1 MNRWLPVVGG
11 VCMNLAL
18 GSLYAWSV
26 FVLPLEKEFGW
37 TRAQTSW
44 VFTIAI
50 VSFAA
55 SFVLAGRIQD
65 QRGPRICAAI
75 GGTLVGVGFVLSS
88 WTTSLTYL
96 YVMFG
101 VVVGIGNG
109 FGYAT
114 PVPVASKWFPDKRGL
129 VVGLMVGGYG
139 AGSAIFGPVA
149 TALIESA
156 GWRTT
161 FQVLGVLFFAMGMVG
176 TWLLKNPPAGYQPP
190 GWKPAQTG
198 AAAQRTARDF
208 SPAEMLRTRTFY
220 ALWVAYCL
228 GTTAGLMTISQ
239 LVPFAREAGLGAA
252 AATLA
257 ITIGAVGNAGGR
269 ILSGWLSDALGR
281 LTTLRVMILLSAIA
295 MPALF
300 AWRAEVVLFYLL
312 VTAVYWCYGTQL
324 SVFASTT
331 ADFYGTRNLG
341 MNYGLLFTAW
351 GTAGILGPMI
361 AAQVFDAFGDYRYA
375 FYAAGG
381 LALVAFASLT
391 LARAPGVAA
400 GPARVS
406 AAARAQSKA
415 L

>member
-1 MNRWLPVVGG
+1 MKRWLPVGGG

-37 TRAQTSW
+37 TRADTSW

-50 VSFAA
+50 VAFAT

-65 QRGPRICAAI
+65 LHGPRICAAI
-75 GGTLVGVGFVLSS
+75 GGTLVGLGFILSS
-88 WTTSLTYL
+88 WTTSLVFLYL
-96 YVMFG
+96 IFG
-101 VVVGIGNG
+101 LVVGTGNG

-139 AGSAIFGPVA
+139 GGSAIFGPIA
-149 TALIESA
+149 TALIDSV
-156 GWRTT
+156 GWRAT
-161 FQVLGVLFFAMGMVG
+161 FQILGIVFFAMGMIG

-190 GWKPAQTG
+190 GWKPRPSG
-198 AAAQRTARDF
+198 AVSQRSARDF
-208 SPAEMLRTRTFY
+208 STTEMLRTPTFY

-228 GTTAGLMTISQ
+228 GATAGLMTISQ
-239 LVPFAREAGLGAA
+239 LVPFARSAGLGAA
-252 AATLA
+252 AATFA
-257 ITIGAVGNAGGR
+257 ITIGAVGNASGR

-281 LTTLRVMILLSAIA
+281 LTTLQAMIGLSALA

-300 AWRAEVVLFYLL
+300 VWREQTVLFYVL
-312 VTAVYWCYGTQL
+312 VAVVYWCYGTQL
-324 SVFASTT
+324 SVFASTA
-331 ADFYGTRNLG
+331 ADFYGTRHLG

-361 AAQVFDAFGDYRYA
+361 AAQVFDRLGDYRFA

-381 LALVAFASLT
+381 LALIAFASLW
-391 LARAPGVAA
+391 LARAPQLAAPVEAVAA
-400 GPARVS
+400 ATATRRS
-406 AAARAQSKA
+406 